1 MIQTMVGFSAAAL
14 YSVACNLG
22 NVLKIVTN
30 SINNFIVPWTYEKLG
45 EFFFDKNKFVMFAS
59 IVASVLNVALNYLFI
74 GPFGYVAAA
83 YTTLLCYAFMAAAH
97 YIYVRRLFAQKK
109 IKCPFSGMVLVGMA
123 LLLVGL
129 GFVLTL
135 LYPYTLVRLVFF
147 AVCLVALFVFRKKIG
162 ALLKS
167 FKKKR

>member
-1 MIQTMVGFSAAAL
+1 MLIAVGPETIWLFGGNEYASAQYVISPIAEALVFSFTYAAF
-14 YSVACNLG
+14 
-22 NVLKIVTN
+22 TN
-30 SINNFIVPWTYEKLG
+30 ID
-45 EFFFDKNKFVMFAS
+45 FFFDKNKFVMFAS
-59 IVASVLNVALNYLFI
+59 IVASVLNVALNYLLI

-97 YIYVRRLFAQKK
+97 YIYARMLFAQKK
-109 IKCPFSGMVLVGMA
+109 IKCPFSGMAFVGMA